1 VTSRL
6 RATDREILGLAIPAL
21 GALAIDPL
29 LTLVDTAFVARLGTV
44 ELAALGVCASILTLA
59 FFAFN
64 FLSFVTTPLVAR
76 SLGRGD
82 KEAAGHYVATVLLLA
97 LGLGVVMTLLVE
109 VLAPRLVGLMGAEG
123 EVATEAVSYLQI
135 RATATIAVLFVTAG
149 HGAFRGH
156 KDTRT
161 PLKVAIGVNLVNLVL
176 DPILI
181 FGLDWGLEGAAV
193 ATAFAQW
200 IGAVWFLRLILSRGM
215 ARRPRRWAESV
226 PALLTLGRNGG
237 VLIIR
242 TAFLLAAFTF
252 AAATAT
258 RIGTV
263 EIAAHQ
269 LVAQLFLLSSMLA
282 DSLEVAAQAMVGSE
296 TGRGDERSLRELSRR
311 LLGWGVVVGVLLLV
325 IVGLGRHGLGLIA
338 SDDRVGDL
346 AVETAGV
353 VALLEPL
360 AAVVFVADGIF
371 VGLLAI
377 GTMAL
382 STATGSV
389 AAIALMYWSPLGE
402 TLIGIWL
409 ALGVFLLLRGL
420 VFVAGY
426 RRALSTAVRS

>member
-1 VTSRL
+1 
-6 RATDREILGLAIPAL
+6 
-21 GALAIDPL
+21 
-29 LTLVDTAFVARLGTV
+29 
-44 ELAALGVCASILTLA
+44 
-59 FFAFN
+59 
-64 FLSFVTTPLVAR
+64 
-76 SLGRGD
+76 
-82 KEAAGHYVATVLLLA
+82 
-97 LGLGVVMTLLVE
+97 
-109 VLAPRLVGLMGAEG
+109 
-123 EVATEAVSYLQI
+123 
-135 RATATIAVLFVTAG
+135 
-149 HGAFRGH
+149 
-156 KDTRT
+156 
-161 PLKVAIGVNLVNLVL
+161 
-176 DPILI
+176 
-181 FGLDWGLEGAAV
+181 
-193 ATAFAQW
+193 
-200 IGAVWFLRLILSRGM
+200 M